1 MSNPIRTYISL
12 FSSAGVGCYG
22 FLQED
27 YSCIAT
33 VELLERRLEVQKY
46 NHKCK
51 YDSGYICGDM
61 TKQET
66 KNAVFQEVNRWKRK
80 EKVDCVDVVIATPPC
95 QGISVTNHKK
105 KDETNR
111 NSLVVESIEMVEKLK
126 PKFFV
131 FENVLAFQKTLCI
144 TKDDRVVPIG
154 KHIKEVL
161 GKDYI
166 ISGHIFN
173 FMNYGSNSS
182 RTRTLVIGVNK
193 KYKNHI
199 TPYEL
204 FPDYCKEKTLRQ
216 VVGDF
221 PNLDWGEINK
231 DDFYHAFRTYEPSM
245 REWIHDLKEGES
257 AFDNEDPLKRPH
269 KVVDGKI
276 VENQQKTRD
285 KYTRQ
290 RWDRFVQCVQ
300 TRNDQLAAQNTIH
313 PEDDRVFSIREIME
327 MMTIP
332 KSFNWLD
339 KTTEELN
346 LLDDAEKRKLYKNN
360 EINIRQC
367 LGEAVP
373 TNIMRQIAHKI
384 KTFLDSKSIEP
395 VEINNLIS
403 TYHLEERSRLIEFVR
418 ANPEHL
424 SISAL
429 MRVVEL
435 CNSKREENAAFY
447 TNKFLVNEM
456 MNRLP
461 DFNKEVLYILEPS
474 VGAGGFLPFLF
485 IKYNHIKKVVLDVV
499 DIDADS
505 IEMLKL
511 LLTHIDIP
519 SNFEIHFHLSDFL
532 VFESSYHY
540 DLAIGNPPYSK
551 LKNRTP
557 EVAFNLLN
565 NVNQTTNDL
574 AEMFLEKCIWKSDCV
589 ALVLNKNV
597 LSSADY
603 KETYELLRKISID
616 TIIDFGRYGFTGLSI
631 ETIAMIVYPR
641 VKPSYTYVYSL
652 KFNKIYNQKQSYI
665 MDKKYPYILLY
676 RDDSFDKVADKLQLG
691 VFDVHRDRQI
701 TKAIT
706 SPTKTDNS
714 LWVIKARNIND
725 DGSGVTHIPDYDVYI
740 DKDKAKTLAC
750 YKYVNDSRH
759 YLTPNMTYNPRVIEN
774 LHNVIADGSVAI
786 LTPKKK
792 ELKLTEAQRLF
803 FSTDEYRHF
812 YQIARNLSTQ
822 SINVDKCSVYFYGI
836 LKDDK

>member
-1 MSNPIRTYISL
+1 MEAKTKTYISL

-27 YSCIAT
+27 FSCIAT
-33 VELLERRLEVQKY
+33 VELIERRLEVQKY

-51 YDSGYICGDM
+51 YDTGYICGDM
-61 TKQET
+61 TYPET
-66 KNAVFQEVNRWKRK
+66 KNAIFHEVNRWKRK
-80 EKVDCVDVVIATPPC
+80 EKIDSVDVVIATPPC

-105 KDETNR
+105 KDEISR

-131 FENVLAFQKTLCI
+131 FENVMAFQKTLCI
-144 TKDDRVVPIG
+144 TKDERIVAIEE
-154 KHIKEVL
+154 HIKEVL
-161 GKDYI
+161 GKDFV

-193 KYKNHI
+193 KYKDQI

-216 VVGDF
+216 IIGDF
-221 PNLDWGEINK
+221 PSLNWGEICK
-231 DDFYHAFRTYEPSM
+231 DDFYHAFRTYDISM

-257 AFDNEDPLKRPH
+257 AFDNKDPLKRPH
-269 KVVDGKI
+269 KIVDGKI
-276 VENQQKTRD
+276 VENIKKNRD

-290 RWDRFVQCVQ
+290 KWDRFVQCVQ

-313 PEDDRVFSIREIME
+313 PVEDRVFSIREIME

-339 KTTEELN
+339 KTTDELN
-346 LLDDAEKRKLYKNN
+346 ELEEEEKRRLYRIN

-373 TNIMRQIAHKI
+373 TIIMRQIAHKI
-384 KTFLDSKSIEP
+384 RTFLNSKTVEP
-395 VEINNLIS
+395 VEINNLIVL
-403 TYHLEERSRLIEFVR
+403 YHLEERSMLLSFIED
-418 ANPEHL
+418 NPEQL
-424 SISAL
+424 PISTL
-429 MRVVEL
+429 MRIVEL

-447 TNKFLVNEM
+447 TNKFLINEM

-461 DFNKEVLYILEPS
+461 EFNKDTLYILEPS

-505 IEMLKL
+505 IEILKL
-511 LLTHIDIP
+511 LLAHVVIP
-519 SNFEIHFHLSDFL
+519 SNFEIHFHCSDFL
-532 VFESSYHY
+532 VFKGKQHY

-551 LKNRTP
+551 LKKRTP
-557 EVAFNLLN
+557 EVAISLLN

-574 AEMFLEKCIWKSDCV
+574 AEMFLEKCIWMSDCV
-589 ALVLNKNV
+589 ALVLNKNI

-603 KETYELLRKISID
+603 KETYGLLRKMSID
-616 TIIDFGRYGFTGLSI
+616 SVIDFGRYGFTGLSI
-631 ETIAMIVYPR
+631 ETIALFVFPKI
-641 VKPSYTYVYSL
+641 KPNETYVYSL
-652 KFNKIYNQKQSYI
+652 KYNKIYHQKQSYI
-665 MDKKYPYILLY
+665 MDKSYPYILIY
-676 RDDSFDKVADKLQLG
+676 RDRSFDEVAEKLQLG
-691 VFDVHRDRQI
+691 IFDVHRDRQI

-706 SPTKTDNS
+706 SPNKTENS

-725 DGSGVTHIPDYDVYI
+725 DGSGVTHIPGYDVFI
-740 DKDKAKTLAC
+740 DADKAKHLAC
-750 YKYVNDSRH
+750 YKYVNDNSV

-774 LHNVIADGSVAI
+774 LENVIADGSVAV
-786 LTPKKK
+786 LT
-792 ELKLTEAQRLF
+792 LKRKPRLTESQRLF
-803 FSTDEYRHF
+803 FSTDEFRRF

-822 SINVDKCSVYFYGI
+822 SINVDNCSVYFYGV
-836 LKDDK
+836 LKNDK

>member
-1 MSNPIRTYISL
+1 MEAKTKTYISL

-27 YSCIAT
+27 FSCIAT
-33 VELLERRLEVQKY
+33 VELIERRLEVQKY

-51 YDSGYICGDM
+51 YDTGYICGDM
-61 TKQET
+61 TYPET
-66 KNAVFQEVNRWKRK
+66 KNAIFHEVNRWKRK
-80 EKVDCVDVVIATPPC
+80 EKIDSVDVVIATPPC

-105 KDETNR
+105 KDEISR

-131 FENVLAFQKTLCI
+131 FENVMAFQKTLCI
-144 TKDDRVVPIG
+144 TKDERIVAIEE
-154 KHIKEVL
+154 HIKEVL
-161 GKDYI
+161 GKDFV

-193 KYKNHI
+193 KYKDQI

-216 VVGDF
+216 IIGDF
-221 PNLDWGEINK
+221 PSLNWGEICK
-231 DDFYHAFRTYEPSM
+231 DDFYHAFRTYDISM

-257 AFDNEDPLKRPH
+257 AFDNKDPLKRPH
-269 KVVDGKI
+269 KIVDGKI
-276 VENQQKTRD
+276 VENIKKNRD

-290 RWDRFVQCVQ
+290 KWDRFVQCVQ

-313 PEDDRVFSIREIME
+313 PVEDRVFSIREIME

-339 KTTEELN
+339 KTTDELN
-346 LLDDAEKRKLYKNN
+346 ELEEEEKRRLYRIN

-373 TNIMRQIAHKI
+373 TIIMRQIAHKI
-384 KTFLDSKSIEP
+384 RTFLNSKTVEP
-395 VEINNLIS
+395 VEINNLIVL
-403 TYHLEERSRLIEFVR
+403 YHLEERSMLLSFIED
-418 ANPEHL
+418 NPEQL
-424 SISAL
+424 PISTL
-429 MRVVEL
+429 MRIVEL

-447 TNKFLVNEM
+447 TNKFLINEM

-461 DFNKEVLYILEPS
+461 EFNKDTLYILEPS

-505 IEMLKL
+505 IEILKL
-511 LLTHIDIP
+511 LLAHVVIP
-519 SNFEIHFHLSDFL
+519 SNFEIHFHCSDFL
-532 VFESSYHY
+532 VFKGKQHY

-551 LKNRTP
+551 LKKRTP
-557 EVAFNLLN
+557 EVAISLLN

-574 AEMFLEKCIWKSDCV
+574 AEMFLEKCIWMSDCV
-589 ALVLNKNV
+589 ALVLNKNI

-603 KETYELLRKISID
+603 KETYGLLRKMSID
-616 TIIDFGRYGFTGLSI
+616 SVIDFGRYGFTGLSI
-631 ETIAMIVYPR
+631 ETIALFVFPKI
-641 VKPSYTYVYSL
+641 KPNETYVYSL
-652 KFNKIYNQKQSYI
+652 KYNKIYHQKQSYI
-665 MDKKYPYILLY
+665 MDKSYPYILIY
-676 RDDSFDKVADKLQLG
+676 RDRSFDEVAEKLQLG

-706 SPTKTDNS
+706 SPNKTENS

-725 DGSGVTHIPDYDVYI
+725 DGSGVTHIPGYDVFI
-740 DKDKAKTLAC
+740 DADKAKHLAC
-750 YKYVNDSRH
+750 YKYVNDNSV

-774 LHNVIADGSVAI
+774 LENVIADGSVAV
-786 LTPKKK
+786 LT
-792 ELKLTEAQRLF
+792 LKRKPRLTESQRLF
-803 FSTDEYRHF
+803 FSTDEFRRF

-822 SINVDKCSVYFYGI
+822 SINVDNCSVYFYGV
-836 LKDDK
+836 LKNDK